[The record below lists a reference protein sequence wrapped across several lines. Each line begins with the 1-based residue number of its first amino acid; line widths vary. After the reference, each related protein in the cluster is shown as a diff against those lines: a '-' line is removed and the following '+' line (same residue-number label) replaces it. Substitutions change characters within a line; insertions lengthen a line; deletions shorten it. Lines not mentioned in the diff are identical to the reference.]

1 MKLTRFS
8 VREKVYEGI
17 VLDDSQLKAT
27 DGTIFSPENI
37 VWLPPVVPSK
47 AIGLALNYADHAE
60 ELQMKSPEDPALF
73 FKPPSS
79 LIGNGAPV
87 IYPNGVEY
95 MHYEVEL
102 VVVIGQRCHRV
113 KAEQAEKVIKGY
125 TIGNDVT
132 ARDFI
137 KNFYRP
143 PVRAKGYDTF
153 GPLGP
158 YIVTADEIP
167 DPGKLGMR
175 AFVNDELR
183 QQGNTSQFI
192 RTIPELIEFISMIM
206 TLEPGDLIWT
216 GTPKGISHVYPGD
229 VMRLEID
236 GLGALENPVVP
247 ESEVVQARKAS
258 SVSQKSHYDS
268 PLH

>member
-1 MKLTRFS
+1 MKLARFLVS
-8 VREKVYEGI
+8 GKIYDGI
-17 VLDDSQLKAT
+17 VQADGQLQSSE
-27 DGTIFSPENI
+27 GTVYSPEDVI
-37 VWLPPVVPSK
+37 WLPPVVPSK
-47 AIGLALNYADHAE
+47 AIGLALNFADHAE

-79 LIGNGAPV
+79 LIGHRSPV
-87 IYPNGVEY
+87 IYPKGVEY

-113 KAEQAEKVIKGY
+113 KAEQAEQYVKGY

-132 ARDFI
+132 VRDFV

-158 YIVTADEIP
+158 YVVTADEVPHP
-167 DPGKLGMR
+167 DNLGLR
-175 AFVNDELR
+175 AFVNGELR
-183 QQGNTSQFI
+183 QQGNTSELM

-216 GTPKGISHVYPGD
+216 GTPKGISHVHPGD

-236 GLGALENPVVP
+236 GLGALENQVVA
-247 ESEVVQARKAS
+247 ENDGGRSRRAEEHVHKG
-258 SVSQKSHYDS
+258 H
-268 PLH
+268 

>member
-1 MKLTRFS
+1 MKLARFS
-8 VREKVYEGI
+8 FGSKVHEGI
-17 VLDDSQLKAT
+17 VGKDGQLEAN
-27 DGTIFSPENI
+27 GTSYSPADI

-47 AIGLALNYADHAE
+47 AIGLALNFADHAD
-60 ELQMKSPEDPALF
+60 ELNMKSPEDPALF

-79 LIGNGAPV
+79 FIGHGSPV
-87 IYPNGVEY
+87 VYPDGVEY

-102 VVVIGQRCHRV
+102 VVVIGQRGRKI
-113 KAEQAEKVIKGY
+113 KAKDALDYVKGY

-132 ARDFI
+132 VRDFV

-167 DPGKLGMR
+167 HPENLSLR
-175 AFVNDELR
+175 TFVNNELR
-183 QQGNTSQFI
+183 QQGNTAHLI
-192 RTIPELIEFISMIM
+192 HPIPELIEFISMVM

-216 GTPKGISHVYPGD
+216 GTPKGISHVHPGD
-229 VMRLEID
+229 VMRLEIE
-236 GLGALENPVVP
+236 GVGVLENPVVS
-247 ESEVVQARKAS
+247 ESEF
-258 SVSQKSHYDS
+258 SQTGKNLGN
-268 PLH
+268 PGKKN